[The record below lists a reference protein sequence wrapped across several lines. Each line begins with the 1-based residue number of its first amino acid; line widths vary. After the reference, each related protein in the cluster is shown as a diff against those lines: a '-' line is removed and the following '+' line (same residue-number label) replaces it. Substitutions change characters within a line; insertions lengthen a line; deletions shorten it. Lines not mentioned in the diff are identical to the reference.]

1 MAKQLSSSPSNKKIS
16 ELYKRVKEETLILQ
30 PDFQRKLVWS
40 SKHKEAF
47 IDTILKGMP
56 FPEIYIAQSGI
67 DIQKIETQ
75 EVVVDGQQRLST
87 IIQYIDEAD
96 DSKIFGKTIS
106 KFKDLDAQDKKDF
119 LNYNVV
125 IRDLEDV
132 TPELIR
138 EVFRRINQTKFSLEQ
153 IEIQNAIYDGE
164 FISTAK
170 DILESVEVDHLPIFS
185 DSEISRMS
193 DLHFILSI
201 LSTIELGGYFSRDVE
216 IEKMVAKFNDSYP
229 NSNIT
234 SKRIIKIL
242 KDIKILDLPE
252 DSIWYRKSNF
262 FTLLVELYNNNDV
275 NLEQLK
281 PMLLQFESNV
291 LQNKNTNN
299 VDNIYSKYY
308 SYMYTGTNSRQA
320 RVIRGKILSDEV
332 LNKLRNLN

>member
-193 DLHFILSI
+193 DLHFIL
-201 LSTIELGGYFSRDVE
+201 
-216 IEKMVAKFNDSYP
+216 
-229 NSNIT
+229 
-234 SKRIIKIL
+234 
-242 KDIKILDLPE
+242 
-252 DSIWYRKSNF
+252 
-262 FTLLVELYNNNDV
+262 
-275 NLEQLK
+275 
-281 PMLLQFESNV
+281 
-291 LQNKNTNN
+291 
-299 VDNIYSKYY
+299 
-308 SYMYTGTNSRQA
+308 
-320 RVIRGKILSDEV
+320 
-332 LNKLRNLN
+332 